1 MEIGPSAPLDSF
13 RRDLL
18 LVSLVHVAVLAG
30 LWMFARTTKRPAPEQ
45 ITWLDGGGFSAP
57 AKTPPPSPEPKETAI
72 PNPPEPVIPPPP
84 PPPVETEQIVTP
96 KPTPTP
102 PPKVAATPTP
112 KPKPKPTATPRPKPA
127 PEVAKKT
134 TPKPTP
140 RPHVAKAEPPK
151 PAPRETSNESST
163 STASASTPSATTTHT
178 GNVAGANPG
187 PGAPN
192 GGLSGAEVQTY
203 YGIVGN
209 RFKSVWDNPL
219 TAIST
224 GQELVARVRLRV
236 SVEGNVLSARLVR
249 STGNQEVDSSI
260 EKAFPRFQK
269 VPPPP
274 AGLLK
279 AGVFEESMDVIL
291 GL

>member
-1 MEIGPSAPLDSF
+1 MEIGSSAPLDSF
-13 RRDLL
+13 RRNLI
-18 LVSLVHVAVLAG
+18 LVSLVHAALLG
-30 LWMFARTTKRPAPEQ
+30 SLWFFARTTKRPVPEQ

-57 AKTPPPSPEPKETAI
+57 VAAPAPPPKPTEAVI
-72 PNPPEPVIPPPP
+72 PIPPEPEPAPPPRPSAEPEEIVP
-84 PPPVETEQIVTP
+84 PKPA
-96 KPTPTP
+96 PTPT
-102 PPKVAATPTP
+102 PKVAATPTP
-112 KPKPKPTATPRPKPA
+112 KPEPKPTATPRPKP
-127 PEVAKKT
+127 
-134 TPKPTP
+134 TPAIARKPT
-140 RPHVAKAEPPK
+140 PK
-151 PAPRETSNESST
+151 PAPRPQVAKVESSKPTPKETSHNAST
-163 STASASTPSATTTHT
+163 STASASPPSAPAAHA

-192 GGLSGAEVQTY
+192 GGVSGAEVQTY
-203 YGIVGN
+203 YGIVGS

-219 TAIST
+219 TTIST
-224 GQELVARVRLRV
+224 GQELVARVRLRINAD
-236 SVEGNVLSARLVR
+236 GTILSATLVR